1 MISQTHE
8 LGPILDEYQSE
19 IRVARNNFFLW
30 KQMHRLA
37 AEHEDVF
44 ALLNRNA
51 RSWNLMLHGL
61 QVTYLI
67 TLGRIFDNDK
77 RSVSLTTLLKNVEG
91 SGHLLTRI
99 GLESRRVAQ
108 SHGVRP
114 DYLDTY
120 LLKVDEL
127 SESDVF
133 RMNVVAEDLSGAWK
147 ERYENI
153 RNKVIAHK
161 DMDTLP
167 KQDELF
173 SQTNMDELEDII
185 LRLGQIGEVIWHFY
199 ANGNRTALSD
209 HVCSD
214 EAQTRKDLRL
224 LFGNLFDSGSN

>member
-1 MISQTHE
+1 LSSQTHE

-19 IRVARNNFFLW
+19 IRVARNSFFLW
-30 KQMHRLA
+30 KQIHRLA
-37 AEHEDVF
+37 AEREDVF
-44 ALLNRNA
+44 AFLNRHA
-51 RSWNLMLHGL
+51 RSWNLMLHGI

-77 RSVSLTTLLKNVEG
+77 RSVSLKTLLKNFED
-91 SGHLLTRI
+91 SGHLLTKT

-108 SHGVRP
+108 NNGVRP
-114 DYLDTY
+114 AYLDKY
-120 LLKVDEL
+120 LLNVDEL

-133 RMNVVAEDLSGAWK
+133 RINVVAEDLSGVWK
-147 ERYENI
+147 ERYEDI

-173 SQTNMDELEDII
+173 SQTNLDELEDII
-185 LRLGQIGEVIWHFY
+185 LRLSQIGEVIWHFY
-199 ANGNRTALSD
+199 ANGNRTTLSD

-214 EAQTRKDLRL
+214 ETQSQEDLGL
-224 LFGNLFDSGSN
+224 LFGSLLDNRSN